1 MIILAS
7 VETKFKKAS
16 QVAEGKL
23 ELLKRNS
30 LHPKYTSN
38 NTFKKR
44 SVIAVMRESK
54 FKPQ

>member
-23 ELLKRNS
+23 ELVKRNS

-38 NTFKKR
+38 TLKKR
-44 SVIAVMRESK
+44 SMIAVMRESK